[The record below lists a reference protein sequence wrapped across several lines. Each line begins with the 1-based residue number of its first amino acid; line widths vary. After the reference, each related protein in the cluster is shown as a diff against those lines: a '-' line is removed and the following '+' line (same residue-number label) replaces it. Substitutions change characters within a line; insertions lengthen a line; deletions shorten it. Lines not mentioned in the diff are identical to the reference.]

1 MKAKPFVLVV
11 LLVAHLLAIEGRAGT
26 VTFAGISDPSLVRV
40 DGWPKPSPEIT
51 RGMFLTSDVGVD
63 SRGFIYVARRCEQPL
78 LRLKPDGSLDRVIG
92 GTVFTTS
99 VFTDYDHGPPRP
111 LGEKYWLHGLCID
124 AQDNV
129 WITDVGRHLV
139 FKFSP
144 DGELLLTLG
153 VDGVPGADGAHFN
166 QPTHVAVSAKGEI
179 FVTDGYGNARVAKFS
194 PEGKFISSWG
204 IRGIKP
210 GEFHTPH
217 TLVFDQAGLLYVSD
231 RDNDRIQVFDQDGKL
246 KAVWPNLRSVDG
258 LTFGPDGCLYGV
270 AGLDMAIIR
279 LSRDGRLLNV
289 WRQPAGLPYAH
300 GIALDRAGNIYAA
313 VSGKDLWKFAPA
325 PPVAASGK

>member
-166 QPTHVAVSAKGEI
+166 QPKPPPDPTPAKSG
-179 FVTDGYGNARVAKFS
+179 FLPVVVQRV
-194 PEGKFISSWG
+194 GWTV
-204 IRGIKP
+204 R
-210 GEFHTPH
+210 
-217 TLVFDQAGLLYVSD
+217 
-231 RDNDRIQVFDQDGKL
+231 N
-246 KAVWPNLRSVDG
+246 G
-258 LTFGPDGCLYGV
+258 LTGLVPELGPRITRHHGPDHRLHRPTIDLR
-270 AGLDMAIIR
+270 GLG
-279 LSRDGRLLNV
+279 GRGTCP
-289 WRQPAGLPYAH
+289 Q
-300 GIALDRAGNIYAA
+300 
-313 VSGKDLWKFAPA
+313 
-325 PPVAASGK
+325 